1 MLSSV
6 KTNYTPLIERI
17 AKPFL
22 AVEPNILTLIGLV
35 FPLGFFYSLTQ
46 QQAPAIALLFLIG
59 SSFDMIDG
67 AVARMRGKT
76 SVLGAVLDSSCDR
89 LSDGLFI
96 AAFAY
101 GGYISFELMLVS
113 LIGAYLISYIRSR
126 AELAVKGH
134 QSLAIGLM
142 ERTERI
148 IALLLLTTFCM
159 FVQQGALGGEIVVY
173 GFVLFAGL
181 CWYTVAQRL
190 WAIRSW

>member
-1 MLSSV
+1 M
-6 KTNYTPLIERI
+6 
-17 AKPFL
+17 
-22 AVEPNILTLIGLV
+22 EPNILTLIGLL

-46 QQAPAIALLFLIG
+46 QHAPFIALLFLVG

-96 AAFAY
+96 SAFAF
-101 GGYISFELMLVS
+101 GGFISFELMLVS

-126 AELAVKGH
+126 AELAVSGKH
-134 QSLAIGLM
+134 SLAIGLM

-148 IALLLLTTFCM
+148 IALLLLTALCIL
-159 FVQQGALGGEIVVY
+159 VQSGVLGGELVTY
-173 GFVLFAGL
+173 GFILFAGL